1 MKLTRKHSIN
11 AGDLKD
17 RLTLLMP
24 TVVTDGRG
32 GSNTT
37 YADYATVWCKATPH
51 HNTKSLEEGQVIYYD
66 AFRFNIRYSEVPL
79 NGTWKIRFNGREYTI
94 HTIDDI
100 ENRYQYLEII
110 AYSKKL

>member
-1 MKLTRKHSIN
+1 MKLIRKNSIN

-24 TVVTDGRG
+24 TVLPDGRG
-32 GSNTT
+32 GSSTV
-37 YADYATVWCKATPH
+37 YVSEFTVWCKATPH
-51 HNTKSLEEGQVIYYD
+51 HNTRALDEAQVIYYD
-66 AFRFNIRYSEVPL
+66 AFRFTIRTSELNL

>member
-1 MKLTRKHSIN
+1 MKLIRKNTIS
-11 AGDLKD
+11 AGSLKD

-24 TVVTDGRG
+24 TVTPDGRG
-32 GSNTT
+32 GSSTVYST
-37 YADYATVWCKATPH
+37 EYAVWCKATPAN
-51 HNTKSLEEGQVIYYD
+51 NTRALDEAQVIYYD
-66 AFRFNIRYSEVPL
+66 AFRFTVRTSELNL

-100 ENRYQYLEII
+100 ENRYQYLSIL